1 MFKANG
7 YFSSRSKLAY
17 GKSIC
22 TVGPPAMASL
32 IVKAT
37 ITFRD
42 NNFSC
47 NVSLTQYILAVSSQD
62 RPNVSSNLL
71 HASRGRY
78 VKGVVESMKISID
91 VGSRDFCC
99 VTESFTDV
107 DLIDCKPT
115 TRSREISDAREND
128 TLLGIKRDWS

>member
-1 MFKANG
+1 VFKANG
-7 YFSSRSKLAY
+7 YFTSRSKLAY
-17 GKSIC
+17 GKSTC

-32 IVKAT
+32 IVKVT
-37 ITFRD
+37 MTFRD
-42 NNFSC
+42 NNCSC
-47 NVSLTQYILAVSSQD
+47 NVSLTQYILAVSFQD

-78 VKGVVESMKISID
+78 VKGVVESMKVSTD

-107 DLIDCKPT
+107 DLIDSKPT
-115 TRSREISDAREND
+115 TRSREILDAKEND
-128 TLLGIKRDWS
+128 TLLGKKRHWS